1 MIKDEYLEEL
11 QQVNWDSLDLAGAKQ
26 MFEKLARQ
34 WDFENKIDK
43 DIEIANGMTSVNKI
57 MTFAWN
63 CCLVGLGHK
72 VMSYGR

>member
-1 MIKDEYLEEL
+1 MIKDDYLVEL
-11 QQVNWDSLDLAGAKQ
+11 QQVDWDSLGLVGAKQ

-34 WDFENKIDK
+34 WDFKKKIDE
-43 DIEIANGMTSVNKI
+43 DIEIANGMTNVTDI

-63 CCLVGLGHK
+63 CCLVGLGMK